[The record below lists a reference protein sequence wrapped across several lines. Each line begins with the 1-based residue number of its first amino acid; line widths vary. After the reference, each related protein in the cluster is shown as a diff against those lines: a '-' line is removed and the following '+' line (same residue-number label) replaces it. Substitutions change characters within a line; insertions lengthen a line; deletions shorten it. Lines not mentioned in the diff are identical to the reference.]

1 MRQDESADS
10 CKMPLATSDR
20 LRFIEFLGLIA
31 GLLIVFV
38 STNSV
43 YFPFELPSES
53 VLVLL
58 LILFIAYS
66 LFVYVEILS
75 REKSS
80 TKFMFSAAIYF
91 SVILSLLFSGTVL
104 KAFSAET
111 STSPTIGAFLFV
123 VLVVSY
129 NFVILV
135 PIQKIMKDEPSE
147 GLVPAERI
155 KKDQP
160 SKSEN
165 QSGQGNS
172 KVEG

>member
-1 MRQDESADS
+1 
-10 CKMPLATSDR
+10 MPLATSDR

-66 LFVYVEILS
+66 LFVYAEILS

-80 TKFMFSAAIYF
+80 TKFMLGAAIYF
-91 SVILSLLFSGTVL
+91 SIILSLLFSGTVL

-111 STSPTIGAFLFV
+111 SISSTIGALLFIA
-123 VLVVSY
+123 LVVSY
-129 NFVILV
+129 NFVVLV
-135 PIQKIMKDEPSE
+135 PIQKIMKDEPS
-147 GLVPAERI
+147 GNLVPAEKI
-155 KKDQP
+155 KRDKP
-160 SKSEN
+160 PKSEN
-165 QSGQGNS
+165 QSGQAES

>member
-1 MRQDESADS
+1 
-10 CKMPLATSDR
+10 MPLATSDR

-43 YFPFELPSES
+43 YFPFGLPSES

-66 LFVYVEILS
+66 LFVYAEILS

-111 STSPTIGAFLFV
+111 TTSSTIGAVLFI
-123 VLVVSY
+123 VLVALY
-129 NFVILV
+129 NFVILI
-135 PIQKIMKDEPSE
+135 PFRKIMKDEPSAS
-147 GLVPAERI
+147 LVPAE
-155 KKDQP
+155 KTTKDEP
-160 SKSEN
+160 PKSES
-165 QSGQGNS
+165 QTGQGES
-172 KVEG
+172 KVKE

>member
-1 MRQDESADS
+1 MRQEEAADR

-66 LFVYVEILS
+66 LFVYAEILS

-91 SVILSLLFSGTVL
+91 SVILSLLFSGTIL

-111 STSPTIGAFLFV
+111 TTSSAIGAFLFV
-123 VLVVSY
+123 VLVLSY
-129 NFVILV
+129 NVVILI
-135 PIQKIMKDEPSE
+135 PMQKIMKDEPSKD
-147 GLVPAERI
+147 LVPAEKI
-155 KKDQP
+155 VKDEP
-160 SKSEN
+160 SESK
-165 QSGQGNS
+165 SGQGKS
-172 KVEG
+172 KVKG

>member
-1 MRQDESADS
+1 VGSEMCIR
-10 CKMPLATSDR
+10 DR
-20 LRFIEFLGLIA
+20 
-31 GLLIVFV
+31 

-43 YFPFELPSES
+43 YFPFGLPSES

-66 LFVYVEILS
+66 LFVYAEILS

-111 STSPTIGAFLFV
+111 STSSAIGAVLFI
-123 VLVVSY
+123 VLVALY
-129 NFVILV
+129 NFVILI
-135 PIQKIMKDEPSE
+135 PFRKIMKDEPSAS
-147 GLVPAERI
+147 LVPAEKI
-155 KKDQP
+155 TKDEPPKSGNP
-160 SKSEN
+160 SS
-165 QSGQGNS
+165 QGES

>member
-1 MRQDESADS
+1 
-10 CKMPLATSDR
+10 MPLATSDR

-43 YFPFELPSES
+43 YFPFGLSSES

-58 LILFIAYS
+58 LIIFIAYS
-66 LFVYVEILS
+66 LFAYAVILT

-91 SVILSLLFSGTVL
+91 SIILSLLFSGTVL
-104 KAFSAET
+104 KAFSVET
-111 STSPTIGAFLFV
+111 NASSALGAVLFAVLALLYNV
-123 VLVVSY
+123 VILFPLRKIMRDEPSGD
-129 NFVILV
+129 LV
-135 PIQKIMKDEPSE
+135 PIEKT
-147 GLVPAERI
+147 
-155 KKDQP
+155 KKDKP

-165 QSGQGNS
+165 RGSQEES
-172 KVEG
+172 KVAG

>member
-1 MRQDESADS
+1 
-10 CKMPLATSDR
+10 MPLATSDR

-38 STNSV
+38 STNPI

-66 LFVYVEILS
+66 LFVYAEILS

-80 TKFMFSAAIYF
+80 TKFIFSAAIYF
-91 SVILSLLFSGTVL
+91 TVILSLLFSGTIL

-111 STSPTIGAFLFV
+111 TTSSTIGAFLFIT
-123 VLVVSY
+123 LVISY
-129 NFVILV
+129 NVVILI
-135 PIQKIMKDEPSE
+135 PMQKIMKDEPSE
-147 GLVPAERI
+147 NLVPAE
-155 KKDQP
+155 KTSKDEP
-160 SKSEN
+160 PKSEN
-165 QSGQGNS
+165 SSGQGES
-172 KVEG
+172 KIKE